1 MKTSSIGMASAL
13 CAIVMFAAGSAL
25 VAQDTASPFT
35 GAVRSG
41 WNSVKKNVT
50 GAATQMPE
58 NEYSFKPTPEV
69 RSFGQIIGHL
79 ANAHYMICSAAKGE
93 KNPNSTDFEKTTA
106 KADLV
111 KALADS
117 VAYCDGVYT
126 ATTDATGGDSA
137 ELFGGKRTKFFA
149 LNTNVNHDNE
159 HYGNL
164 VTYMR
169 LKSHVPPSS
178 AGTR

>member
-1 MKTSSIGMASAL
+1 MKTRLIGMAPAL
-13 CAIVMFAAGSAL
+13 CAVAVLAAGSAL
-25 VAQDTASPFT
+25 VAQDTANPFSAMV
-35 GAVRSG
+35 GSS

-58 NEYSFKPTPEV
+58 TEYSFKPTPEV
-69 RSFGQIIGHL
+69 RSFGQIVGHL
-79 ANAHYMICSAAKGE
+79 ANEHYAICSAAKGE
-93 KNPNSTDFEKTTA
+93 KNPNSVNFEKTTA

-117 VAYCDGVYT
+117 VAYCDGVY
-126 ATTDATGGDSA
+126 AAATDATASDTV
-137 ELFGGKRTKFFA
+137 ELFGRKFKKFAA
-149 LNTNVNHDNE
+149 LNLNVNHDNE
-159 HYGNL
+159 HYGNF

-169 LKSHVPPSS
+169 LKSHVPPTS